1 MHPAAVT
8 QAGPPAR
15 PLSEHVNRH
24 PAPRLAPGLPPPWN
38 QDPPLSAGRTAG
50 SLAAREGDR
59 LASVPEHV
67 WRGHTQETLW
77 APGPVWGGR
86 ERSTLGGYHLHSGGA
101 TSRIHRVG
109 LGEGSGG
116 IYVPEH
122 LPPHSLEC
130 QASSLPTPA
139 LTRKRGQTQDDHGP
153 RRGGL
158 GLGVITPPASHTV
171 ARWKGFR
178 EATLCLPPPRA
189 SCCFL
194 CSVQPALSVR
204 SPGSGLGLP
213 VREEQELV
221 QEEGPWEPRAYE
233 PHSVRACGDMQENPR
248 ETS

>member
-24 PAPRLAPGLPPPWN
+24 PAPRSAPGLPPPWN

-153 RRGGL
+153 RHGGL

-171 ARWKGFR
+171 ARWKGFC
-178 EATLCLPPPRA
+178 EATLCPPPP
-189 SCCFL
+189 
-194 CSVQPALSVR
+194 PACIMPLSVLRPACSECPLAWLGPR
-204 SPGSGLGLP
+204 SPCPRGAGAGPGGGPLGASSI
-213 VREEQELV
+213 R
-221 QEEGPWEPRAYE
+221 
-233 PHSVRACGDMQENPR
+233 
-248 ETS
+248 TS